1 MTSRLR
7 VSSSLSAVAVS
18 ALEPSQRAAMAVP
31 RQAMQGRREA
41 HAAALHGPTEDAA
54 ARSPVADGGNAAAN
68 VTGESSGGCCQPSS
82 LARGRQRGA
91 LARGE
96 GAEEFTGQNGK

>member
-1 MTSRLR
+1 
-7 VSSSLSAVAVS
+7 
-18 ALEPSQRAAMAVP
+18 
-31 RQAMQGRREA
+31 MQGRREA

-96 GAEEFTGQNGK
+96 GAEEFTGQNGKIFESKPVVKVSCKKKGKGKKQGGSKKVR